1 MVRKTKT
8 EAVTVTT
15 DEASETEYLIK
26 QRLAELLT
34 GRRTKDGRLNAIDRN
49 EYKAL
54 ARFLRKI
61 TAEHGEGYLR
71 LLDIMVGSN
80 ERGEGSARLWEELEI
95 DADTM
100 RGGSWSDVI
109 ARGRADD

>member
-1 MVRKTKT
+1 MVAKTKT

-34 GRRTKDGRLNAIDRN
+34 GIRNQDGRLYPSSRT
-49 EYKAL
+49 EYKTL

-61 TAEHGEGYLR
+61 TAEHGEAYLR
-71 LLDIMVGSN
+71 LLDIKVGSN
-80 ERGEGSARLWEELEI
+80 ERGKGSARLWEELEI